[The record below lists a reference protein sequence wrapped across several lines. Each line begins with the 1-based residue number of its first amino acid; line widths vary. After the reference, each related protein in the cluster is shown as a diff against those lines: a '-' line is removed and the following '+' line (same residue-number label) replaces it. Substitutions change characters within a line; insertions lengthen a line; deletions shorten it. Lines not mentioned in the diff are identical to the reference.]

1 MKILMMM
8 ALLAAL
14 SATALGSEIHRWTD
28 ADGRVHYGQRPP
40 AGQKADALNLG
51 ATPSAGPNPNAG
63 ANTKDSVTSESE
75 KIRQQER
82 EFQQRHR
89 ARLDRDADAENAR
102 ERARAAE
109 AQAKRAEAI
118 ARAERDAQ
126 LREQGARAARTRQ
139 SKWGM

>member
-1 MKILMMM
+1 MKIQVLM
-8 ALLAAL
+8 ALLVAL
-14 SATALGSEIHRWTD
+14 SAPALGEEIHRWTD

-40 AGQKADALNLG
+40 PGQKAAPLTVG
-51 ATPSAGPNPNAG
+51 TVSSAGPNQNSGANAG
-63 ANTKDSVTSESE
+63 DSAATQSE

-89 ARLDRDADAENAR
+89 ARIDRDAAAENAR
-102 ERARAAE
+102 ERARVAE

-118 ARAERDAQ
+118 ARAERDAYQ
-126 LREQGARAARTRQ
+126 REQGARAAQTRQ